1 MVSRPAGTGP
11 NFCKAFI
18 PTTSARIHTVD
29 LDAKWI
35 LESTIDPWQVVG
47 RVQNPDCPP
56 QDPQGK
62 QTGMRQPGPG
72 GRDAVVLLQALG
84 PWLGSLQTAVL
95 YNLDMSTG
103 CLAVLVKGP

>member
-1 MVSRPAGTGP
+1 
-11 NFCKAFI
+11 
-18 PTTSARIHTVD
+18 
-29 LDAKWI
+29 
-35 LESTIDPWQVVG
+35 
-47 RVQNPDCPP
+47 
-56 QDPQGK
+56 
-62 QTGMRQPGPG
+62 MRQPGPG